1 MNDSYQAFQ
10 EAGGIEILSLNEIT
24 GSLGNSVATNLL
36 SKSVPTMDINVQS
49 GSDHNVSLESFSST
63 NLQSVSSLSSV
74 NNTSVWSRESDR
86 NDIDEFFS
94 LRAEC
99 AGNLLIGF
107 LNINSLRNKITDLR
121 MIAERCLPDVLLIE
135 ETKLN
140 SDFKTKSFLINNY
153 KSPIVWIGLNL
164 EEVSCNTRGVAL
176 FAIGCPI
183 LKSRLLSYCVLN
195 S

>member
-1 MNDSYQAFQ
+1 MAP
-10 EAGGIEILSLNEIT
+10 
-24 GSLGNSVATNLL
+24 NLL
-36 SKSVPTMDINVQS
+36 SNNEPPMDINVQS
-49 GSDHNVSLESFSST
+49 GLDHNISLESFSST
-63 NLQSVSSLSSV
+63 NLLSVSSLSSV
-74 NNTSVWSRESDR
+74 NNTSGLSRESDR

-99 AGNLLIGF
+99 AGNLLISF

-121 MIAERCLPDVLLIE
+121 KIAERCLPDVLLIE

-140 SDFKTKSFLINNY
+140 SDFIKLNRFLLITTKIQF
-153 KSPIVWIGLNL
+153 VWIGLNL

-176 FAIGCPI
+176 FVLGCPI